1 MTCRVSDKADVYSY
15 GVVLLELLSDKKLL
29 DPSFSSY
36 VTGFNIVAW
45 GCMLLSQ
52 GRAKEFFATGLWD
65 AGPENDL
72 VEVLH
77 LAVVCTVDS
86 LSTRP
91 TMKQVVRRLK
101 QLQPPS
107 C

>member
-1 MTCRVSDKADVYSY
+1 
-15 GVVLLELLSDKKLL
+15 
-29 DPSFSSY
+29 
-36 VTGFNIVAW
+36 
-45 GCMLLSQ
+45 MLLSQ